1 MSSTTSSSNKRNSI
15 VPPLSQAG
23 PRPAVKIAPSVT
35 IDGAAH
41 LTGSH
46 PIGIG
51 AESVIHPR
59 AKLNSLGGRITVGRR
74 CIVEERAT
82 LGAPSAEARQGVTL
96 GDYVVVHVDAVVEA
110 GGTVVQDGAVIGV
123 GARVGKGAVIGKVS
137 ISEAGQRPCELMRMP
152 SSIAHLHP
160 WRLSR
165 RGRPSLIIQ
174 LFTEMGCGG
183 RIGA

>member
-123 GARVGKGAVIGKVS
+123 GARVGKGAVIGKYCTLAPMEVVAPG
-137 ISEAGQRPCELMRMP
+137 EALPDYTVVYGNGL
-152 SSIAHLHP
+152 
-160 WRLSR
+160 R
-165 RGRPSLIIQ
+165 RTDRSVILDE
-174 LFTEMGCGG
+174 FE
-183 RIGA
+183 AK